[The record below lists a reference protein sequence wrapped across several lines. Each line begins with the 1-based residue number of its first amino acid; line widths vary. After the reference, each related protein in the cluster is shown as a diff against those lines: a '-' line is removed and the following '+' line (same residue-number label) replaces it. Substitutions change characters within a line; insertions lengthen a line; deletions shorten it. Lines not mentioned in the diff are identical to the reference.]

1 MQTQNMFSYTSA
13 VPVVARLERELTRLK
28 ALLGWQVAVRRGK
41 KDATRSRRLT
51 PEKIMAALYETR
63 YPLRPRRS

>member
-1 MQTQNMFSYTSA
+1 METPNAFRYPS
-13 VPVVARLERELTRLK
+13 VGPVVARLELELVRLK